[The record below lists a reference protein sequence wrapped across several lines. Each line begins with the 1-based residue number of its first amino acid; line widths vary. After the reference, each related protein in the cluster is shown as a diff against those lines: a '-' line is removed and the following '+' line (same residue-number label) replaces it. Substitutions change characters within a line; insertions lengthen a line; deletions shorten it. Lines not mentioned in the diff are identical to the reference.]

1 MKKNKILTGILL
13 VAFMVVG
20 VGFAAIT
27 KNLEVSGSATAT
39 VDDKNFVVVFTA
51 VDDSGL
57 ATIDSND
64 AKKAT
69 ITITSG
75 FTKAGDTKTVKLTV
89 TNKSTEATKLNAVLA
104 TPSTTNSNTTYFT
117 VTASWGATT
126 TIAPQAT
133 AELSVVITLIKTPDN
148 ADAAVD
154 TYKSTFTVS
163 FTATAQ
169 AQA

>member
-27 KNLEVSGSATAT
+27 KNLEVNGTATAN
-39 VDDKNFVVVFTA
+39 VNDDNFVVEFTS
-51 VDDSGL
+51 VDESGL
-57 ATIDSND
+57 ATIDSSD

-69 ITITSG
+69 ITISSG

-89 TNKSTEATKLNAVLA
+89 TNKSETATKLNASLA
-104 TPSTTNSNTTYFT
+104 TPTITNDNETYFT
-117 VTASWGATT
+117 VTASWSSTT
-126 TIAPQAT
+126 VAPQAT
-133 AELSVVITLIKTPDN
+133 SELSVVITLIKTPD
-148 ADAAVD
+148 DSTAAEN
-154 TYKSTFTVS
+154 TYKSTFKVA